1 MLVCHTRTIATH
13 GCGRLAHV
21 GANLADLVQIAANER
36 PDAPAIITSD
46 RTTTWSEL
54 ERLVRAVS
62 GGLSFRRLDR
72 GDRVAMVLGNSP
84 EFVSTYFGILR
95 AGLTAVPLNNSYT
108 APEIATVLRSSGAK
122 LVITDRAAAATV
134 RKAAGSDVAV
144 IEVGSDD
151 WRRLTVGS
159 TPPPDFETD
168 PESIAVLI
176 YTAGTSG
183 TPKGAMLSHRALGAN
198 LDQLM
203 SIADPVPM
211 ATDDVSLIVLP
222 MFHIYALNAALGLVA
237 KTGST
242 AVLAERF
249 DASGALRLIR
259 DHHVTNIA
267 GAPPMYIAWS
277 AMPDLADRLATVRM
291 LTSGAAPLPPAVHQQ
306 FKTAGLTIWEGYGM
320 TEASPVIS
328 AALVSGNSKPGSVGK
343 PLPGVEVKLVDG
355 TGEEV
360 DEGDPGEIQVRGAN
374 LFSGYWPDGAEGPDG
389 DGWFATGDVALAD
402 EDGDLHLVD
411 RRRDLILVSGFNVY
425 PREIETVLSRV
436 PGVAE
441 VAVVGVSHPFTGEAV
456 KAIVVPMP
464 GIELEADDIL
474 EYAQGHLARFKS
486 PTIVEVVG
494 ALPHSVTGKIIKN
507 SLRDPAIDPRSIS
520 DITEAIGKSGEES
533 AEPTPD
539 AHALPDGETS
549 GGKDDSAT
557 PRPSDD

>member
-1 MLVCHTRTIATH
+1 M
-13 GCGRLAHV
+13 

-62 GGLSFRRLDR
+62 GGLSNRRLDR

-84 EFVSTYFGILR
+84 EFVTTYFGVLR
-95 AGLTAVPLNNSYT
+95 AGLTAVPINNSYT
-108 APEIATVLRSSGAK
+108 APEIETVLRSSGAK
-122 LVITDRAAAATV
+122 LVITDRAAAAVV

-159 TPPPDFETD
+159 TPPPDFQTD
-168 PESIAVLI
+168 PESVAVLI

-183 TPKGAMLSHRALGAN
+183 TPKGAMLTHRALNAN

-203 SIADPVPM
+203 EIHDPAPM
-211 ATDDVSLIVLP
+211 TANDVSLIVLP
-222 MFHIYALNAALGLVA
+222 MFHIYALNTALGLVA
-237 KTGST
+237 KTGAA

-249 DASGALRLIR
+249 DAAGALRLIR
-259 DHHVTNIA
+259 DHRVTNIA

-277 AMPDLADRLATVRM
+277 AAPDLADRLATVRM

-328 AALVSGNSKPGSVGK
+328 AALFSGVSKPGSVGK
-343 PLPGVEVKLVDG
+343 PVPGVEVKLVDES
-355 TGEEV
+355 GEEV
-360 DEGDPGEIQVRGAN
+360 DDGDPGEILVRGAN
-374 LFSGYWPDGAEGPDG
+374 LFSGYWPDGSDGPDD

-425 PREIETVLSRV
+425 PREIETVLSKV

-441 VAVVGVSHPFTGEAV
+441 VAVVGVAHPFTGEAV

-464 GIELEADDIL
+464 GLALEAADIL

-486 PTIVEVVG
+486 PTIVEVVDS
-494 ALPHSVTGKIIKN
+494 LPHSVTGKIIKN
-507 SLRDPAIDPRSIS
+507 SLREPALDPRSIK
-520 DITEAIGKSGEES
+520 DVTEAMATLRGEAADAPQDS
-533 AEPTPD
+533 PAPVADVPTNAEGGVPD
-539 AHALPDGETS
+539 ADGTTDPDADGTS
-549 GGKDDSAT
+549 DAAQS
-557 PRPSDD
+557 PSRD